1 MMHPPTPCTILRS
14 PWLDALADTM
24 TDSTTDSTT
33 EPMTNSAPDPVPAAD
48 DGDGSARLVLVRHA
62 QGSLG
67 TDDYDRLSPVG
78 HAQAEILGRHLQ
90 DRYDAGPLVRGALRR
105 HRETAERI
113 GRDHRI
119 DDDLNEYRVDHLL
132 EAAFDPAS
140 GLDMTPPPD
149 EARADPV
156 AYLQTFLD
164 LFPDVLAAWQGERL
178 ACPVNG
184 SWAGFDERVRR
195 AGRRLE
201 AGLEN
206 ADCVIAVTSAGVIST
221 LAAALLGRDLA
232 WQRRLNVELY
242 NASVTELHRD
252 EKGQWHAERLN
263 CVAFLPSEQ
272 RTLA

>member
-1 MMHPPTPCTILRS
+1 MTATTTRPA
-14 PWLDALADTM
+14 LDACGESRSER
-24 TDSTTDSTT
+24 STT
-33 EPMTNSAPDPVPAAD
+33 SACGVGP
-48 DGDGSARLVLVRHA
+48 ARLVLIRHA

-67 TDDYDRLSPVG
+67 TDDYDRLSPTG
-78 HAQAEILGRHLQ
+78 HVQAGILGRHLQ
-90 DRYDAGPLVRGALRR
+90 ERYDAGPVVRGALRR

-113 GRDHRI
+113 GAAHRV
-119 DDDLNEYRVDHLL
+119 DEDLDEYRVDHLL

-195 AGRRLE
+195 AGRRLQ
-201 AGLEN
+201 AGL
-206 ADCVIAVTSAGVIST
+206 DRGGCVIAVTSAGVIST

-242 NASVTELHRD
+242 NASVTELQRD
-252 EKGQWHAERLN
+252 RAGRWHAERLN
-263 CVAFLPSEQ
+263 CVAFLPSEH